1 MVTLLYAICLSVP
14 ATLLGER
21 SIYRPHDTTIPEIS
35 VAYTTGGKV
44 SKLRSAYMRYWP
56 IFNTFDRDYFFS
68 HQLPREMI
76 SYRIHPESCVSGE
89 LLAEYAE
96 ELVTIVRSSRRIKK
110 SMGNFTI
117 LKSCD
122 FNPRTCSGLIV
133 ARLKNHPFVI
143 KLFMETPES
152 FVCPFSKGFEPG
164 CMFVIGSGVSRFL
177 AGFTRVKN
185 AEYMRNYF
193 EKNPI
198 WNGVLDLPRKWF
210 WIPRDVRWLR
220 IRGKNFSVSDGSLEI
235 ELPSVYA
242 IFCDA
247 IDSDRSL
254 SLRNKHERRFALG
267 LSQDLDNRLDPH
279 INNFVIERDSGLIV
293 IIDTEHFP
301 TMVGLEG
308 RMAYRSYASW
318 YLQLFVRGFCTR
330 YCTTKSARR
339 ESFKKPAQE
348 FLRV

>member
-1 MVTLLYAICLSVP
+1 MVRIFSLIFSCISVN
-14 ATLLGER
+14 LCGER
-21 SIYRPHDTTIPEIS
+21 SIYRPRDTTVPEIS
-35 VAYTTGGKV
+35 VAYTTDGK
-44 SKLRSAYMRYWP
+44 SHTLRSPYMRYWP
-56 IFNTFDRDYFFS
+56 IFETFDRDYFFS
-68 HQLPREMI
+68 HQLPKKMI
-76 SYRIHPESCVSGE
+76 PYRTNPECMVSGE
-89 LLAEYAE
+89 ELAEYAE
-96 ELVTIVRSSRRIKK
+96 ELLQIVRSSRRIKK
-110 SMGNFTI
+110 EMGNFII

-143 KLFMETPES
+143 KLFVETPES
-152 FVCPFSKGFEPG
+152 FVRPFSKGFEPG
-164 CMFVIGSGVSRFL
+164 CMFVIGGGVSRFL

-185 AEYMRNYF
+185 AEYMRDYF
-193 EKNPI
+193 DKNPV

-210 WIPRDVRWLR
+210 WMPRDVQWLTV
-220 IRGKNFSVSDGSLEI
+220 RGRNFCTAESSLVI
-235 ELPSVYA
+235 EVPSVYA

-267 LSQDLDNRLDPH
+267 LSQDLNNRLDPH

-301 TMVGLEG
+301 TMVGLEE
-308 RMAYRSYASW
+308 RMVYRSYASW
-318 YLQLFVRGFCTR
+318 YLQLFLRGFCAR
-330 YCTTKSARR
+330 YCTTKTVRR
-339 ESFKKPAQE
+339 ECSRKVAQD

>member
-1 MVTLLYAICLSVP
+1 MYRFSRIVLCVAANVYA
-14 ATLLGER
+14 ER
-21 SIYRPHDTTIPEIS
+21 SIYRPRDVTVPEIS
-35 VAYTTGGKV
+35 VAYTTGGKAYE
-44 SKLRSAYMRYWP
+44 LRSPYMRYWP

-76 SYRIHPESCVSGE
+76 PYRTEPERQVSGE
-89 LLAEYAE
+89 ELAQHAEDLLR
-96 ELVTIVRSSRRIKK
+96 IVRSSRRIKK
-110 SMGNFTI
+110 EMGNFII

-122 FNPRTCSGLIV
+122 FNPRTSSGLIV

-143 KLFMETPES
+143 KLFIETPES
-152 FVCPFSKGFEPG
+152 FVRPFSKGFEPG
-164 CMFVIGSGVSRFL
+164 CMFVIGGGVSRFL

-193 EKNPI
+193 ERNPI

-210 WIPRDVRWLR
+210 WIPQSVQWLTV
-220 IRGKNFSVSDGSLEI
+220 RGKNFYGEAPFLEI

-267 LSQDLDNRLDPH
+267 LSQDLNNRLDPH
-279 INNFVIERDSGLIV
+279 INNFVIEKDSGLIV

-301 TMVGLEG
+301 TMVGLEDH
-308 RMAYRSYASW
+308 MIYKSYASW
-318 YLQLFVRGFCTR
+318 YVQLFLRGFCAR
-330 YCTTKSARR
+330 YCTTKKVRR
-339 ESFKKPAQE
+339 ECSKKPAKD